1 MRGLGFERY
10 YALFGCAE
18 LRVEH
23 AVRVQRCVVLGL
35 QLCTKWRMFVCEWAA
50 WVYADGVE

>member
-1 MRGLGFERY
+1 MRGLGFERE

-23 AVRVQRCVVLGL
+23 AVRVLRCVVLGL
-35 QLCTKWRMFVCEWAA
+35 QLRTKRRMFVCEWAA
-50 WVYADGVE
+50 WVNAGWAE